1 MYKFFHKRFS
11 TTILFSIS
19 TFLITLLTISITLG
33 IYIGLAKLGFNKWWY
48 TPNVISFFFVLFFI
62 SFVVGVLLS
71 FIVGRIPMKPIAKL
85 IDAID
90 TLSSGDYSIRLPK
103 RRLAVYQSLADSFN
117 RLAEELGNTEMLRS
131 DFINDF
137 SHEFKTPIVSI
148 RGFAKLLK
156 NNQLS
161 YEERD
166 EYLNIII
173 EESGRLAAL
182 SNNVL
187 NLNKLERQ
195 NIITNSV
202 DINLAELVR
211 RVILLTESKW
221 HKKQLNLDINLQ
233 EIHFLCDPALISQLC
248 INLIDNA
255 IKFSEDKTEIS
266 ILLQQHGNQVLFI
279 VQDHGCGM
287 DETILP
293 NIYNK
298 FYQAD
303 SSHSTEGNGL
313 GLSVVTRIVTLYHG
327 KIDVESAPG
336 EGSTFTVS
344 LPLTII

>member
-1 MYKFFHKRFS
+1 M
-11 TTILFSIS
+11 
-19 TFLITLLTISITLG
+19 G
-33 IYIGLAKLGFNKWWY
+33 IFIGLAKLGYNRWWNA
-48 TPNVISFFFVLFFI
+48 PNVISFFFILFFI
-62 SFVVGVLLS
+62 SFVVGALLS

-90 TLSSGDYSIRLPK
+90 TLASGNYSIRLPK

-117 RLAEELGNTEMLRS
+117 RLAEELGSTELLRS

-148 RGFAKLLK
+148 KGFAKLLK
-156 NNQLS
+156 NNQLTP
-161 YEERD
+161 EERD

-173 EESGRLAAL
+173 EESGRLATL

-195 NIITNSV
+195 NIITNSA

-211 RVILLTESKW
+211 WVILLTESKW
-221 HKKQLNLDINLQ
+221 QKKQLHLDINLQ
-233 EIHFLCDPALISQLC
+233 EVHFHCDPSLISQVC

-255 IKFSEDKTEIS
+255 IKFSESNTEIS
-266 ILLQQHGNQVLFI
+266 IILLQHVDHVLFI

-287 DETILP
+287 DESVLP

-303 SSHSTEGNGL
+303 SSHTTEGNGL

-327 KIDVESAPG
+327 KIDVESAPN

-344 LPLTII
+344 LPINII